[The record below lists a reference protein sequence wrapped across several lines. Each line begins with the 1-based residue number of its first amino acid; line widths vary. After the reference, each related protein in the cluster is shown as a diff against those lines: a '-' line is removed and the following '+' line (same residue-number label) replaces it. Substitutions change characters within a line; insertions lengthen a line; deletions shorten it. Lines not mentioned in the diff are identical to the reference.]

1 MTKEKIDKIIA
12 DVKTFPS
19 MSGVALKIL
28 KLIEDPKSSASDIEA
43 LLRYDPSITANIL
56 KITNSAYFGIPTK
69 IASIRQ
75 AVVLIGWEKL
85 GKLVMTTCVNA
96 VMDKA
101 VPGYD
106 LSPGDL
112 WQHSIAVSVAA
123 DILTKEL
130 GMEGS
135 DEVFTAALL
144 HDFGKLVLGAH
155 VKDDFAAIE
164 SVAKEGIPFQIAE
177 RRVLGT
183 DHAEVGGL
191 LLETWSFPD
200 SLVQTAKWHHD
211 PDLAEEES
219 PIIDLIH
226 IADVLCLMI
235 GIGVGREGIQYQPS
249 PDVTKRLGLKPRQL
263 ELVASQTLQ
272 WAKELGDV
280 FGGA

>member
-1 MTKEKIDKIIA
+1 MTSKQLNRIIS
-12 DVKTFPS
+12 DVKAFPS
-19 MSGVALKIL
+19 MSGVALKVL
-28 KLIEDPKSSASDIEA
+28 KIIEDPKCSASDIEA

-75 AVVLIGWEKL
+75 AVVLLGWKKL

-96 VMDKA
+96 VMDKP

-106 LSPGDL
+106 LSPGEL

-123 DILTKEL
+123 DILSKEL
-130 GMEGS
+130 GIEED

-144 HDFGKLVLGAH
+144 HDLGKLVLGAY
-155 VKDDFAAIE
+155 VKSDFAAIE
-164 SVAKEGIPFQIAE
+164 RAINEGTPFQTAE
-177 RRVLGT
+177 REVLGT

-191 LLETWSFPD
+191 LLETWAFPE
-200 SLVQTAKWHHD
+200 SLVQSTRWHHD
-211 PDLAEEES
+211 PDSAEEKNT
-219 PIIDLIH
+219 IIDLIH
-226 IADVLCLMI
+226 IADVLCLMM
-235 GIGVGREGIQYQPS
+235 GIGVGTEGIQYQPS
-249 PDVTKRLGLKPRQL
+249 PGATKRLGLKPKQL

-280 FGGA
+280 FLGA